1 MVCQLIFIQEY
12 IVITL
17 PTYMEIMK
25 EAFRILK
32 LIPILP
38 ILLQK
43 SEGLS
48 EYPTVTLTDPCNFN
62 NAQIN
67 HNA

>member
-32 LIPILP
+32 LIPIL
-38 ILLQK
+38 LQK